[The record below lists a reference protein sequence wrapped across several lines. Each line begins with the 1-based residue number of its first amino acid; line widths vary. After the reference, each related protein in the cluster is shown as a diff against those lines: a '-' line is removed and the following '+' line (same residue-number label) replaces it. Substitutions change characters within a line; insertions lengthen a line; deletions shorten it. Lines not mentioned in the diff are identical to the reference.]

1 VAKVDIENNPFLQTG
16 QGFVEGKTDLFF
28 NELIKFDET
37 TGRIKF
43 KMDPR
48 VISESI
54 LSSPNDVQVWNV
66 ESLFDKNMDETYLD
80 LALGN
85 KTRSR
90 AYVQEI
96 FKRKER
102 RDSENFV
109 GTQDRGSIVDLGIKL
124 DLGSFEK
131 LINSVLA
138 DAYTQQSKIVE
149 TQLERDVESEHYM
162 IRDVHIKVAEN
173 GLLELNATMTYV
185 SKSERGRLN
194 PARWFGERWPIKR
207 KSIGVKAQIGISVD
221 RLAKYQKGLKL
232 AKNEVFFGDELL
244 KIDLYNAKF
253 TMSGDT
259 GIVDKMLLLAVGNL
273 DFKKSSLAKK
283 VKVLVLRAL
292 RGFLNSEDPL
302 KNGNTEL
309 SGIKINMYAK
319 LLTHDEEILIQLN
332 PHLLG
337 AAFDVRPLANQ
348 NYRGRD
354 VGFVVDKKHNTLSI
368 DFQTIGNMAA
378 VDKGEL
384 YNIMSRARKI
394 MKPYLM
400 ETDKQEFLKKMK
412 ALSLFDQY
420 LYNSDYKKMSLYHRF
435 IHVLS
440 QYDGVIQNT
449 HPDFNLALNIAN
461 AIGGD
466 LEMVQ
471 PDLGSREITA
481 SGVELMY
488 FLSTAMVLKGELD
501 LLIDKIREFDIQ
513 DDIPYYADFFKR
525 SDDFEK
531 RFIIPLFNQ
540 YEANY
545 RDHNQKIIEK
555 GITDWNHTYY
565 PDARFSDAVFKL
577 ASELFNRR

>member
-1 VAKVDIENNPFLQTG
+1 MV
-16 QGFVEGKTDLFF
+16 
-28 NELIKFDET
+28 
-37 TGRIKF
+37 
-43 KMDPR
+43 
-48 VISESI
+48 
-54 LSSPNDVQVWNV
+54 
-66 ESLFDKNMDETYLD
+66 
-80 LALGN
+80 
-85 KTRSR
+85 
-90 AYVQEI
+90 
-96 FKRKER
+96 R
-102 RDSENFV
+102 REM
-109 GTQDRGSIVDLGIKL
+109 
-124 DLGSFEK
+124 
-131 LINSVLA
+131 A
-138 DAYTQQSKIVE
+138 
-149 TQLERDVESEHYM
+149 
-162 IRDVHIKVAEN
+162 
-173 GLLELNATMTYV
+173 
-185 SKSERGRLN
+185 
-194 PARWFGERWPIKR
+194 IKR

-354 VGFVVDKKHNTLSI
+354 VGFVVDKKHNSLSI

-384 YNIMSRARKI
+384 YNIMARARKI
-394 MKPYLM
+394 IKPYLM
-400 ETDKQEFLKKMK
+400 ETDKQEFLNKMK
-412 ALSLFDQY
+412 DLSLFDQY

-440 QYDGVIQNT
+440 QYDGVLQNT
-449 HPDFNLALNIAN
+449 HPDFNIALNIAN
-461 AIGGD
+461 AIGSD
-466 LEMVQ
+466 LEMAQ

-545 RDHNQKIIEK
+545 RDHNRKIIQK

-565 PDARFSDAVFKL
+565 PDARFSDAVYKL